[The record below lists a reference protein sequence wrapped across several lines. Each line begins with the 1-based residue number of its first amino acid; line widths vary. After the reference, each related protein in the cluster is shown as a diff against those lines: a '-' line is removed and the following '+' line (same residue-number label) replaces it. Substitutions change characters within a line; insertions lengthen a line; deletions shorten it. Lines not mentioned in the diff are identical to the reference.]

1 MGGGVQGCSLM
12 NHSCQGQTVAD
23 GVVGNVQLIISIRQH
38 PEMAT
43 SSARWISERDS
54 TEMSYGMHVW
64 QCSMQ
69 LISNK
74 LLGAQNV
81 YNGLGQDRV
90 DGDKLTHTP
99 KCQGG

>member
-1 MGGGVQGCSLM
+1 
-12 NHSCQGQTVAD
+12 
-23 GVVGNVQLIISIRQH
+23 
-38 PEMAT
+38 MAT
-43 SSARWISERDS
+43 SSARWIFERDS

-90 DGDKLTHTP
+90 DGDKLNHTP
-99 KCQGG
+99 KCQGGSLLDQICSQRCGVISPQMEGESDSKSKHA